1 MHKQGSWSNKGEG
14 YSKIKL
20 NDAIQQN
27 RLLENILDKI
37 IVDEVVNEMRTL
49 QDMLRWTVSRFN
61 AAGLFYGHG
70 TDNAWDEAVQLVL
83 PTLYLPIDIPANT
96 QEARLTTSERLRI
109 VERVI
114 KRINTRIPIAYL
126 TNKAYF
132 CGLEFYVDERVLI
145 PRSPISELIQNK
157 FQPLLPHEPQRI
169 LDLCTGSGCIGI
181 ACAYAFPDAEV
192 DLVDISTD
200 ALEVA
205 EINIESHELE
215 LQVFPIR
222 SDLLRDLPKDKYDL
236 IVSNP
241 PYVDE
246 EDMNNLPNEF
256 RHEPELGLAAG
267 SDGLK
272 LMRRIIAN
280 APNYLTKEGILI
292 CEVGNSMVHVEEQY
306 PDLPLTWLDFENGGH
321 GVFMMTYD
329 DLMRVADEFSIYK
342 D

>member
-1 MHKQGSWSNKGEG
+1 M
-14 YSKIKL
+14 
-20 NDAIQQN
+20 QQN
-27 RLLENILDKI
+27 GLVEKMLDKI

-114 KRINTRIPIAYL
+114 KRINDRTPTAYL

-132 CGLEFYVDERVLI
+132 CDLEFYVDERVLI

-157 FQPLLPHEPQRI
+157 FKPLLPYEPQRI

-205 EINIESHELE
+205 EINVESHELE
-215 LQVFPIR
+215 HQVFPIR
-222 SDLLRDLPKDKYDL
+222 SDLLRDIPKDKYDL

-246 EDMNNLPNEF
+246 EDMSSLPDEY

-280 APNYLTKEGILI
+280 APYYLAKEGILI

-306 PDLPLTWLDFENGGH
+306 PELPVTWLEFENGGH
-321 GVFMMTYD
+321 GVFMMTYH
-329 DLMRVADEFSIYK
+329 DLMSVADEFSIYK